1 MVVDANRCATVAV
14 AVCMAFAAI
23 AATADPP
30 PVRFTKR
37 VLDSELPGISITVTD
52 VDGDGVLD
60 IVAAGGPSGGP
71 SPWSKLVYWYRGPD
85 WKRSPVCAL
94 DDKAIIL
101 HVEAVAFARRA
112 AGRDTARA
120 NGEIVVTDGQ
130 LGQVWWCRYD
140 REKKEWIKKLIV
152 DSVAYAHGSANGD
165 IDGDGW
171 TDLLLPT
178 RQGTPKQGMIWV
190 RNPGSPDLP
199 WEQHP
204 LADNFQIGGAQHYVR
219 LKDLNGDGKLDA
231 LLGSS
236 GADGWFGFWLQGADP
251 VKPWEFHELAGPMRK
266 GTNLDAADLN
276 GDGKVDLVGTEGHG
290 VGVWWFPSPQY
301 KAIRVD
307 DTLKSTHS
315 LALADFNGDRT
326 IDIATCGYESR
337 KVVCF
342 VNNGKGGFTP
352 YVIDDNQCAYDLCA
366 ADLDADGDMDLL
378 VAGQNS
384 TNVVWYENLQTLK

>member
-1 MVVDANRCATVAV
+1 MCRGGVGSAERKGG
-14 AVCMAFAAI
+14 
-23 AATADPP
+23 PP
-30 PVRFTKR
+30 PVQFTKH

-52 VDGDGVLD
+52 VDGDGILD

-71 SPWSKLVYWYRGPD
+71 SPWSKLVYWYRVPD
-85 WKRSPVCAL
+85 WPRKPVCTL

-101 HVEAVAFARRA
+101 HLEAGAFAGRA
-112 AGRDTARA
+112 SGKEAALTS
-120 NGEIVVTDGQ
+120 GEVVVTDGQ

-140 REKKEWIKKLIV
+140 RKKKEWIRKLIV
-152 DSVAYAHGSANGD
+152 EDVQNAHGAANGD

-171 TDLLLPT
+171 ADLLLPT
-178 RQGTPKQGMIWV
+178 QRGTPKRGVIWA
-190 RNPGSPDLP
+190 RNPGSSNQW
-199 WEQHP
+199 WEKHP
-204 LADNFQIGGAQHYVR
+204 LAESFQIGGWQHYVR

-231 LLGSS
+231 LHGSHS
-236 GADGWFGFWLQGADP
+236 RDGWFGFWLQGADP
-251 VKPWEFHELAGPMRK
+251 VKSWEFHELTGPMRE

-290 VGVWWFPSPQY
+290 VGVWWFPAPEY

-315 LALADFNGDRT
+315 LALADFNGDGT
-326 IDIATCGYESR
+326 TDIATCGYESR

-342 VNNGKGGFTP
+342 VNNGKGEFNP
-352 YVIDDNQCAYDLCA
+352 NLIDDNQCAYDACA
-366 ADLDADGDMDLL
+366 ADLDADGDLDLL

-384 TNVVWYENLQTLK
+384 TNVVWYENLRIGKQGSKAAREEN